1 MYIANNTKYKLFILI
16 KQIMASTIITPDNKE
31 KLYTQIFHLLGMPVR
46 SIELTE
52 EQLDTFL
59 ELSISEYE
67 QYVSDWLIES
77 QWSSLAGLDID
88 TQSLTRAFTSRS
100 LDYETQYSHS
110 YSKIVGLQTG
120 GDSVLKKDYI
130 TLVANQQTYEI
141 PAGRELNELLWY
153 TRAELTDSIVDP
165 FLGGFGGLGGVGF
178 GGVGGFAQMGTSGS
192 YFMMPAYDLLARMQD
207 RSLKNRLIGGEL
219 TYRVTALPEGKK
231 LIHLHNVPGGRFDFG
246 SIQQHNHK
254 VWYWYYD
261 THDRDDCLAK
271 NKDIVKLPSDI
282 ETDQLTWET
291 MNKPAQNWVRKYL
304 IAYSKEGLGRIY
316 SKFSG
321 DLQVPD
327 SQVKLDYT
335 SLLTEGKDEKLKL
348 TEELMQ
354 RLERLRPD
362 KMLERK
368 GNEAENLNKAMKYR
382 PMQSPFNVI

>member
-207 RSLKNRLIGGEL
+207 RSMKNRLIGGEL

-231 LIHLHNVPGGRFDFG
+231 LIHLYNVPGGRFDFG